1 MSEMNADLVRKNK
14 SLERVLKNIVEC
26 LIDNYKEMN
35 QHSLP
40 KQPEKTDLEG
50 FLRNVYIQKYV
61 RQNKR
66 KYGLGHVLF
75 LVETGEIDKKY
86 HNSGYLDIQVLNIN
100 IEDVG
105 NEDEYFTFECK
116 RLENNAKNQAYIDN
130 GILRFVQN
138 KYAKKMPFSGM
149 IGFVEKAQKGIPLI
163 ASDLKLRINKLPTTI
178 KEFDSISQ
186 ETGFEF
192 SYRSK
197 HNRIE
202 NTPIELTHLLFD
214 FEKILNSSSND

>member
-1 MSEMNADLVRKNK
+1 MSEMNADLVKQNK
-14 SLERVLKNIVEC
+14 SFERVLKKIVEC

-116 RLENNAKNQAYIDN
+116 RLENNTKNQAYIDN
-130 GILRFVQN
+130 GILRFIEN
-138 KYAKKMPFSGM
+138 KYASKMPFSGM
-149 IGFVEKAQKGIPLI
+149 IGFVEKAKKGIPFI
-163 ASDLKLRINKLPTTI
+163 ASDLKLRIDKLPTTI
-178 KEFDSISQ
+178 NKFNSISK

-202 NTPIELTHLLFD
+202 NTSIELTHLLFD
-214 FEKILNSSSND
+214 FEKILNSE